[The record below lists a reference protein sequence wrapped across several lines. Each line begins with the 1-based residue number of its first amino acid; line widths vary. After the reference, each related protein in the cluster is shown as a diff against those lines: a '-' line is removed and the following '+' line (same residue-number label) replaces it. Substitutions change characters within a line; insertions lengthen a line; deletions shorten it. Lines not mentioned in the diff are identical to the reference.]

1 MRGPLSGTVE
11 VRFDGYAAWSFDAD
25 AGPGEEQRLEWPAN
39 MRRFLAGTSRV
50 TLALG
55 DLTLDAGEVVF
66 TDGGGRVE
74 FVDEHGVGVVID
86 KWGIIQRPFHL
97 RGENVLAH
105 MTQAAA
111 RMVEVAREECGV
123 QAWLAF
129 GSLLGAAR
137 EGGAIAHDADIDLA
151 YLSDEETPA
160 RMARELYDVARALRR
175 HGFQVTTKSG
185 SFITVHLPAEDG
197 PPASIDL
204 YTTFHL
210 GGLLHETATVR
221 APVPREAVLPV
232 REIEFEGRMLPA
244 PADPDALLTVS
255 YGPGWRTPDPGFRH
269 RPGPEITDRFD
280 DWFGSL
286 MRERRFWE
294 VYWRDTAPAL
304 RADDDGADDADAAA
318 HPAVEHARWA
328 HGLVAPDASVV
339 VAGSG
344 DGREVLELARLGH
357 AVEGVDY
364 ARGAGRR
371 AARIAEAE
379 GLEVRFSPVNFYDL
393 RDAVSAGVVL
403 AGRRPA
409 PRLLLAPHLLDA
421 LGPEGRAT
429 FWPFATHLL
438 RGGGTL
444 ALVFHEVLAPLGP
457 PWPRFHRNAGRVF
470 AVSPAEVTGALE
482 RAGARV
488 ETSECGPDLPAAD
501 GLPPRRTWRVVARG

>member
-11 VRFDGYAAWSFDAD
+11 VRFDDHPAWSFDAE
-25 AGPGEEQRLEWPAN
+25 AGPGGEQRLAWPAN
-39 MRRFLAGTSRV
+39 MRRFLDGTARV
-50 TLALG
+50 ALVAG
-55 DLTLDAGEVVF
+55 DLSLDAGEVRF
-66 TDGGGRVE
+66 GDGEGRVE
-74 FVDEHGVGVVID
+74 FVDEHGLGVVID

-105 MTQAAA
+105 MTEAASRMIEIA
-111 RMVEVAREECGV
+111 RDECGV

-129 GSLLGAAR
+129 GSLLGAVR

-151 YLSDEETPA
+151 YLSDEETPD
-160 RMARELYDVARALRR
+160 RMARELYGVARALRR

-210 GGLLHETATVR
+210 GDLLHETATVR

-232 REIEFEGRMLPA
+232 RQVEFEGRLLPA
-244 PADPDALLTVS
+244 PADPDALLAVS
-255 YGPGWRTPDPGFRH
+255 YGPSWRTPDPGFRH
-269 RPGPEITDRFD
+269 RPGPEVTDRFD
-280 DWFGSL
+280 DWFGSM

-294 VYWRDTAPAL
+294 VYWRDTAPEL
-304 RADDDGADDADAAA
+304 PADESAAEPVA
-318 HPAVEHARWA
+318 EDVRWA
-328 HGLVAPDASVV
+328 HGLVPPDAPVV

-344 DGREVLELARLGH
+344 DGREVLDLARLGH
-357 AVEGVDY
+357 AAEGVDY

-371 AARIAEAE
+371 AARSAERE
-379 GLEVRFSPVNFYDL
+379 GLDVRFSSVNFYDL

-403 AGRRPA
+403 AGRHAP

-438 RGGGTL
+438 RGGGTA

-457 PWPRFHRNAGRVF
+457 PWPRFHRTAGRIFPVT
-470 AVSPAEVTGALE
+470 PREVTDALE
-482 RAGARV
+482 RTGARV
-488 ETSECGPDLPAAD
+488 ETCECGPDLPAGD
-501 GLPPRRTWRVVARG
+501 GLPARRTWRLVARG